1 MLAVGVLLETF
12 VVRSALIPALISL
25 FGGVSGWPGR
35 MRRRPEPARETT
47 RA

>member
-1 MLAVGVLLETF
+1 LLETF

-25 FGGVSGWPGR
+25 FGSSSGWPGR
-35 MRRRPEPARETT
+35 VGTSEPARETT